1 MCRTSGWCA
10 WAAEVVG
17 LILAAAITFCS
28 PAAAQDA
35 AAAKKPP
42 EPAPSTLDPHQ
53 PSRQKAPGEPVRLA
67 VLTVAVHTP
76 VFIQAYDRFRAEHGE
91 GKLVLDLWVEQEW
104 AESPRPLDFDR
115 YDMILALRCSIPG
128 LETAVPAAAAKG
140 AWIVSD
146 SDRKYRDCAVSL
158 DELPDLAPYYRQR
171 GVTNMVGFLEKVCE
185 RFQVPGVT
193 RATPLSF
200 PPKGSTIPT
209 PTVCFPTRQ
218 ATGHGTRPARASRP
232 TRRRLASSST
242 TPCTSMRKP
251 TTSRNWCGAWKRPAP
266 IPCWDS
272 GFSRSKVP
280 TNPSP
285 PSVSSLPAW
294 TCWSR
299 RAFA

>member
-17 LILAAAITFCS
+17 LLLAAAITFCS

-35 AAAKKPP
+35 AAAKTPP

-146 SDRKYRDCAVSL
+146 SDRKYRDCAVSI

-193 RATPLSF
+193 ARNATEL
-200 PPKGSTIPT
+200 PT
-209 PTVCFPTRQ
+209 EGIYHPDADRVF
-218 ATGHGTRPARASRP
+218 
-232 TRRRLASSST
+232 RRRGKLLD
-242 TPCTSMRKP
+242 MVR
-251 TTSRNWCGAWKRPAP
+251 G
-266 IPCWDS
+266 
-272 GFSRSKVP
+272 
-280 TNPSP
+280 P
-285 PSVSSLPAW
+285 PGLQG
-294 TCWSR
+294 R
-299 RAFA
+299 RAEDRPLRLQHLVPQ